1 MSTMQPL
8 RSPGGGESG
17 GLAVSAEDTFV
28 RLWEGW
34 GEPPQ
39 PGSGRAQNQAVV
51 SRVLLWLRGVSP
63 RHQAGF
69 SCSFVETGLFSFDFF
84 FSPFGFFV
92 LLQVSIVN
100 LTPWEIL
107 LHLRHGTVG
116 VHGTSGWNPIPG
128 LLEARLEALWYV
140 QWDGLGQ

>member
-34 GEPPQ
+34 GELPQ

-69 SCSFVETGLFSFDFF
+69 PCSFVETGLFSFDFF
-84 FSPFGFFV
+84 FFPFCIFCVITSKYSEFNALGNTVAFEAW
-92 LLQVSIVN
+92 N
-100 LTPWEIL
+100 GRGPWD
-107 LHLRHGTVG
+107 
-116 VHGTSGWNPIPG
+116 
-128 LLEARLEALWYV
+128 LW
-140 QWDGLGQ
+140 

>member
-1 MSTMQPL
+1 M
-8 RSPGGGESG
+8 
-17 GLAVSAEDTFV
+17 
-28 RLWEGW
+28 
-34 GEPPQ
+34 
-39 PGSGRAQNQAVV
+39 
-51 SRVLLWLRGVSP
+51 LLWLRGVSP

-69 SCSFVETGLFSFDFF
+69 PCSFVETGLFSFDFF
-84 FSPFGFFV
+84 FSPFVFFV

-116 VHGTSGWNPIPG
+116 VHGTSGRNPIPG

>member
-1 MSTMQPL
+1 MSTTQPP

-17 GLAVSAEDTFV
+17 GLAGSAEGMFL

-39 PGSGRAQNQAVV
+39 PGSGRAQNQVVV
-51 SRVLLWLRGVSP
+51 SRVLLWLREVSP
-63 RHQAGF
+63 RRQAGF
-69 SCSFVETGLFSFDFF
+69 PCSLVKPGLFSFDFF
-84 FSPFGFFV
+84 SPPFGFFI
-92 LLQVSIVN
+92 LLQVSIMN

-107 LHLRHGTVG
+107 LHLRHGAVG
-116 VHGTSGWNPIPG
+116 VHEASGRNPIPE